1 MKSERGYYRSTP
13 LSQQQIKE
21 VCERLTNNEA
31 IYKLAK
37 EYKTSIEIL
46 FNHWKQYIKEKK

>member
-1 MKSERGYYRSTP
+1 MKAERGYYRCTP

-21 VCERLTNNEA
+21 ACERLTNNEA
-31 IYKLAK
+31 IYKLSK

-46 FNHWKQYIKEKK
+46 FNHWKQYLKEKK

>member
-1 MKSERGYYRSTP
+1 MKAERGYYRCTP
-13 LSQQQIKE
+13 LNQQQIKE

-46 FNHWKQYIKEKK
+46 FNHWKQYLKEKK